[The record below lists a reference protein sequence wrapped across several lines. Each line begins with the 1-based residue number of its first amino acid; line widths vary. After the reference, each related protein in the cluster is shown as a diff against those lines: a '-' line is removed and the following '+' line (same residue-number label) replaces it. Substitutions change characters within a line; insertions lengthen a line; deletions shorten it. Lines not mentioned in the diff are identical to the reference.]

1 MDRGGQ
7 VTALLD
13 RWGRNDRTA
22 LPQLMELVYGELRA
36 LAASYLQHERREHTL
51 GRTALVHEV
60 YLRLAAKSGMTLEN
74 RSHFYGIAAR
84 TMRQILVDHWRRRH
98 AGKRGAGWVQA
109 PLEEAA
115 ASCREDGLDMIAL
128 DRALD
133 RLAAFDEGKARI
145 VEMRYFAGL
154 AMEDIAGLTGVSPST
169 VKREWTVAKLWLFR
183 ELKGLGSN
191 GPGHVA

>member
-1 MDRGGQ
+1 MNRGGQ
-7 VTALLD
+7 ITELLD

-22 LPQLMELVYGELRA
+22 LPQLMEIVYGELRA
-36 LAASYLQHERREHTL
+36 LAASYMKHERREHTL
-51 GRTALVHEV
+51 GRTALVHEL
-60 YLRLAAKSGMTLEN
+60 YLRLAAKSGMTLES

-98 AGKRGAGWVQA
+98 AGKRGVGWVQT
-109 PLEEAA
+109 PFEEAA
-115 ASCREDGLDMIAL
+115 ASCQEDGLDLIAL

-133 RLAAFDEGKARI
+133 RLAAFDEGKAKI

-169 VKREWTVAKLWLFR
+169 VKREWTVARLWLFR
-183 ELKGLGSN
+183 ELKGLRSSE
-191 GPGHVA
+191 PGDMA